1 MHFRNEL
8 EVWQICT
15 YNSNKIA
22 LFAAPKLNK
31 RAARSGR
38 WGCGRCRG
46 GAGCRAAASVSI
58 LLLSLWGSQKVGN
71 RLRQAWLH
79 SITYIHT
86 HKHTHPHTHTHTVS
100 FRRGLC
106 NVHGQ
111 NCSKQIFINAQIEQ
125 ITVFLYA
132 HTLAHTRGRH
142 THACS
147 LAY

>member
-1 MHFRNEL
+1 MQGRNRVSCCGKRIHSL
-8 EVWQICT
+8 AVSLGQ
-15 YNSNKIA
+15 
-22 LFAAPKLNK
+22 PK
-31 RAARSGR
+31 GR
-38 WGCGRCRG
+38 QPAE
-46 GAGCRAAASVSI
+46 AGMVPFNN
-58 LLLSLWGSQKVGN
+58 L
-71 RLRQAWLH
+71 
-79 SITYIHT
+79 HT
-86 HKHTHPHTHTHTVS
+86 HTQAYTPAHTHTVS

-142 THACS
+142 THTCS